1 MGTPNWATY
10 FDGVEPDYPGRPR
23 EDRDYGYCPRQTQDT
38 RRRKQGMVLPED
50 AFKLQDLET
59 IPSTTGGNFTSG
71 SCKRTSGLFPRSPL
85 QSPNYSSSSGFSDF
99 QCSSPVSV
107 NQGRALPPIPVEVTG
122 SKNSESVRSCNG
134 RFPPKNP
141 LEMKLSPTHSNREL
155 PNIPTDQRQNSLN
168 DSKSNRKR
176 RHGGKNSSRTRKKPG
191 HHEQEP
197 DVVLTVTARNK
208 RHTHKSH
215 HLEMLNNNI
224 DDGFISAF
232 ATKKP
237 LESTL
242 SRERAAKE
250 AEKITVPLRS
260 RMRKSRKRCLVPMV
274 IITIL
279 ILSGLLSAVIFIL
292 VNPIQKDS
300 SSSQEKDGLGMI
312 QAITHMRVLNKPFVI
327 EMSNSSSVEFLQ
339 FSSVFEDD
347 INEVFLRSNISKYFY
362 GTSVDALRNG
372 SIYTHSDIFFQD
384 VEPLRDPSIFVNT
397 LRESS
402 SPITYKSIKAV
413 RFGDNI
419 VDYNSIHVDL
429 SFITVDKYPEKPTLK
444 SEAEVMHAIE
454 ESTKSKIPSANIPET
469 NDKTEKPVFIPDFK
483 RVKTP
488 TRMQIPTVAPSVV
501 EEGRPEVIN
510 REPEIKPNKNRT
522 EKETTATP
530 VVTQTTSTP
539 HPTSS
544 EWSIPSTEIDL
555 TSPETTL
562 KVTTLSPAT
571 ALTKT
576 TITTT
581 KTSTT
586 KIASTS
592 APARVTVE
600 KDSSNIRTPINN
612 DNEFSKTTVTPTKG
626 TEGTPYVKVTTEV
639 NATDETTSQNAT
651 VVCSFGNMDGWK
663 FLTIQNAPFKG
674 KPYPIMNLAS
684 NERIMIPKGIKER
697 LHLNMDVNRASGTIS
712 ISFLL
717 ECSDLGRYVCKV
729 HKGDYSYQGGQ
740 DLKLLPTKPNLTLPV
755 EIIDGKPLTEPYLCR
770 INVGYPPAEYQWMYK
785 IRGQTS
791 FTGLG
796 NPDNNPES
804 RGVCGQI
811 KTLHLQLTQTDG
823 LHEVQIKCVLKTVNP
838 REPPKILE
846 DVATI
851 RVVPKTICN
860 GVPYNTT
867 IKHPHT
873 CDKYIL
879 CGRTDIQVLQ
889 CPNSLCFDP
898 TTRRCGQTGLEMSSA
913 DAYLNEGVT
922 LLSCRLLHVGTWT
935 SISVFKHGAKG
946 DRSRVLVAYND
957 SSTPV
962 IEKEVSNRLRATTD
976 APSKYEVVVTLW
988 MYSLG
993 CEDEGQFSCTADVPF
1008 AVPEA
1013 YGRLNI
1019 LAKPDVPSVMLPTE
1033 IIDDREP
1040 REWVRCTGN
1049 VGYPKG
1055 KMYWE
1060 IRMKGEKEFSKQF
1073 PFQTKR
1079 DSENTTNCKTYVT
1092 NEFRFTPNAKHDG
1105 MEVRC
1110 VVENPDTMPD
1120 GRRLYTTQEI
1130 HVIPGNFCA
1139 GVSRDK
1145 RPHPNNCH
1153 QYIQCHDGYTY
1164 VQRCSIGLCFNP
1176 NSQDCDIREKEKVEV
1191 IDPDFP
1197 CKPNRNGVYFPHKSL
1212 CNKYI
1217 WCVQGQEVIQ
1227 HCPLG
1232 TQYFMDGQC
1241 TFEEDKF
1248 HCSKSA

>member
-10 FDGVEPDYPGRPR
+10 FDGVEPDYPGRVR
-23 EDRDYGYCPRQTQDT
+23 EERDYGYCPKQTQDT
-38 RRRKQGMVLPED
+38 RRRKQGVVLPED
-50 AFKLQDLET
+50 AFTLQDLEI
-59 IPSTTGGNFTSG
+59 IPSATGGHFTSG
-71 SCKRTSGLFPRSPL
+71 SINRTSGSLPRSPL
-85 QSPNYSSSSGFSDF
+85 QSPNYSSSSVFSDF

-107 NQGRALPPIPVEVTG
+107 NQGRALPPIPVEGTG
-122 SKNSESVRSCNG
+122 SKNSGSVRSCNG
-134 RFPPKNP
+134 RFPSRNP
-141 LEMKLSPTHSNREL
+141 LEMKLSPTYSNREL
-155 PNIPTDQRQNSLN
+155 PNIPTDQRQHSLN
-168 DSKSNRKR
+168 DSKSNRKK
-176 RHGGKNSSRTRKKPG
+176 RHGGKSSSRTRKKPG

-197 DVVLTVTARNK
+197 DVVLTVTSRNK
-208 RHTHKSH
+208 RHTHRSH
-215 HLEMLNNNI
+215 HMEMLNNNI

-327 EMSNSSSVEFLQ
+327 QMSNSSSVEFLQ

-347 INEVFLRSNISKYFY
+347 INEVFLRSNISTYFY
-362 GTSVDALRNG
+362 GTNVDALRNG

-384 VEPLRDPSIFVNT
+384 VEPLRDPSVFVST
-397 LRESS
+397 LRDSS

-444 SEAEVMHAIE
+444 GETEVMHAIE
-454 ESTKSKIPSANIPET
+454 ESTKPKSPSSNIPET
-469 NDKTEKPVFIPDFK
+469 NEKAKAPVFIPDFRRK
-483 RVKTP
+483 KP
-488 TRMQIPTVAPSVV
+488 PIRMQLPTTAPSVV
-501 EEGRPEVIN
+501 EEGEPEVIKQ
-510 REPEIKPNKNRT
+510 EPEIEPKQNKIRP
-522 EKETTATP
+522 EKETTMTP
-530 VVTQTTSTP
+530 VVTQTISTP
-539 HPTSS
+539 NPTTFSS
-544 EWSIPSTEIDL
+544 TIHSAGIGSTISTD
-555 TSPETTL
+555 TTL
-562 KVTTLSPAT
+562 KVTTT
-571 ALTKT
+571 APTTVTTKSTTTTTEKAFTATKT
-576 TITTT
+576 T
-581 KTSTT
+581 
-586 KIASTS
+586 
-592 APARVTVE
+592 VDM
-600 KDSSNIRTPINN
+600 DSSKIQTSVSG
-612 DNEFSKTTVTPTKG
+612 DKELSKTTVTPTKS
-626 TEGTPYVKVTTEV
+626 TVGTPYVKVTTKV
-639 NATDETTSQNAT
+639 NDTDGTTPQNAT

-663 FLTIQNAPFKG
+663 LLTIQNTPLKG
-674 KPYPIMNLAS
+674 KPYVIMNLAS
-684 NERIMIPKGIKER
+684 NERITIPKELKER
-697 LHLNMDVNRASGTIS
+697 LHLNMDVNRSSGTIR

-740 DLKLLPTKPNLTLPV
+740 DLKLLPTKPRLTLPV
-755 EIIDGKPLTEPYLCR
+755 EIIEGKPITEPILCHM
-770 INVGYPPAEYQWMYK
+770 NVGYPPAEYLWMFK
-785 IRGQTS
+785 SRGQTS
-791 FTGLG
+791 FINIG
-796 NPDNNPES
+796 NHDNNPDS
-804 RGVCGQI
+804 RGACGQI
-811 KTLHLQLTQTDG
+811 KTLHLQMTQTDF
-823 LHEVQIKCVLKTVNP
+823 LHEVQLKCVLETVNP
-838 REPPKILE
+838 RGPPKVLE

-851 RVVPKTICN
+851 KVVPKTVCN
-860 GVPYNTT
+860 GVPDNTT

-879 CGRTDIQVLQ
+879 CRRPDIQVLP
-889 CPNSLCFDP
+889 CPDSLCFDP
-898 TTRRCGQTGLEMSSA
+898 HTKRCGQTGLEMSSA

-935 SISVFKHGAKG
+935 SISVFKHGAEG
-946 DRSRVLVAYND
+946 SRSRVLVAYND
-957 SSTPV
+957 SNTPV

-976 APSKYEVVVTLW
+976 RPSKYEVVITLW

-993 CEDEGQFSCTADVPF
+993 CEDEGEFSCTADVPF

-1013 YGRLNI
+1013 FGRLNI
-1019 LAKPDVPSVMLPTE
+1019 IAKPDVPSVMLPTE
-1033 IIDDREP
+1033 IIDGREP

-1130 HVIPGNFCA
+1130 HVIPGNFCE

-1164 VQRCSIGLCFNP
+1164 VQRCSIGLCFNTDT
-1176 NSQDCDIREKEKVEV
+1176 QDCDIRQKEEEEV

-1232 TQYFMDGQC
+1232 TQYFKDGQC

-1248 HCSKSA
+1248 HCSKAA